1 MSDSSE
7 VIQDENIISEDTN
20 EVNSDQKTEKK
31 KKQSKAHKVHK
42 KKEAPGGGKDKK
54 IRRSLLS
61 RFDLLNRFRH
71 WYMGGVSITR
81 SMFRVRAAWQG
92 VIIIT
97 SILAVLFI
105 LSAFYTGAGEFVIS
119 LDSTMSRDG
128 FYLSDDNDF
137 KDKKVCL
144 RSNAVI
150 ADNISVFDISNNV
163 TEVDGVNDGANY
175 VAHTF
180 YLTNETGKTKDYEYT
195 LSIRNSSKNAEKAL
209 WVMVYKNGVQTT
221 YAMIGKDGNPEKQ
234 QSIYEFPFSKDAAES
249 TQYTVISGNESNLNT
264 DEVYQ
269 AQSLNSVN
277 QLTTIPFKSENEI
290 CSGIRKQFGK

>member
-180 YLTNETGKTKDYEYT
+180 YLTNETGKTKD
-195 LSIRNSSKNAEKAL
+195 
-209 WVMVYKNGVQTT
+209 
-221 YAMIGKDGNPEKQ
+221 
-234 QSIYEFPFSKDAAES
+234 AAES

-290 CSGIRKQFGK
+290 CSGIRKGIKNDEVDKYTIVMWYEGEDPECTDGIIGGWVEVYMGFDYIEE